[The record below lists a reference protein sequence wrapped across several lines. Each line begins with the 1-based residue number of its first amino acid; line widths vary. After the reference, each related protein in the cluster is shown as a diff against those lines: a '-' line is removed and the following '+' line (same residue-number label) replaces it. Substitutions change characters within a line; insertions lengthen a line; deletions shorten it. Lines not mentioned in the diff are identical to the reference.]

1 MGYPKSSK
9 TLDHFSI
16 ETHDMGN
23 PSSEKKTY
31 IHIYIYDYIYIYIL
45 WFLFHASWLYII
57 YMYMY
62 FIYYIIY
69 INHPFWGT
77 PIYGN
82 PMQATPEGSRFG
94 PRRKTHGDGSPNTAP
109 ATLQFF
115 RIMMLKIMMM
125 MKMMKMMMMIII
137 MMMMMIYTV

>member
-1 MGYPKSSK
+1 M
-9 TLDHFSI
+9 
-16 ETHDMGN
+16 
-23 PSSEKKTY
+23 
-31 IHIYIYDYIYIYIL
+31 YIYICI
-45 WFLFHASWLYII
+45 LYII
-57 YMYMY
+57 L
-62 FIYYIIY
+62 Y

-109 ATLQFF
+109 ATLHFF

-125 MKMMKMMMMIII
+125 MKMMKFMMMMMIMMMMMMKMMKMMMV